1 VRRFRASTFL
11 LNIVLTLAAPMASF
25 AQSQAAPVI
34 GKFVGPG
41 SCSATACHGGIRP
54 VANSRILQNEYST
67 WILQDKHAQA
77 YKALTTPLAERM
89 VKIMGLGNAS
99 SAPRCLSCHAL
110 AVPAEKKGREFDIS
124 EGVSCENCH
133 GPASGWLG
141 EHTLTNWKHEQSL
154 ARGMIDTLDLRRRTE
169 QCLTC
174 HLGTSD
180 KNVDHELIAAGHPDL
195 VFELDS
201 YSAVMP
207 MHWKKPDDPAFGIR
221 AWSVGQAVKLA
232 EALERLSRRAQGP
245 VWPEF
250 AEMECYACHHD
261 LTTPE
266 KSWRQQRGYQN
277 RRPGNPPWNAAHYAV
292 LRVVVK
298 AMDANAAAQLDED
311 FGDIYALASRINTDR
326 PQLAERARKAA
337 ANARELANRLN
348 TAAVDRA
355 MAVRMIAA
363 ILANADELSAQGT
376 LTAEQTAM
384 ALEALVAAQ
393 GRGSEPQV
401 KAAVDALF
409 AELQNPSAYSGPRF
423 AAAMKK
429 AAPDLRVTGGD

>member
-1 VRRFRASTFL
+1 ML
-11 LNIVLTLAAPMASF
+11 LLDISLVLAAATIGF
-25 AQSQAAPVI
+25 AQPQPSSVA
-34 GKFVGPG
+34 GKYVGPG
-41 SCSATACHGGIRP
+41 SCSASACHGGVRP
-54 VANSRILQNEYST
+54 AANSRILQNEYST

-77 YKALTTPLAERM
+77 YKALTTPLADRM
-89 VKIMGLGNAS
+89 AKIMGLGSAT

-110 AVPAEKKGREFDIS
+110 AVPADKKGREFDIS

-141 EHTLTNWKHEQSL
+141 EHTLTGWKHEQSL
-154 ARGMIDTLDLRRRTE
+154 ARGMIDTLDLRKRTE

-174 HLGTSD
+174 HLGTAD
-180 KNVDHELIAAGHPDL
+180 KDVDHELIAGGHPDL

-221 AWSVGQAVKLA
+221 AWSVGQATKLA
-232 EALERLSRRAQGP
+232 GALERLSRRAQGP

-261 LTTPE
+261 LTKPE
-266 KSWRQQRGYQN
+266 KSWRQERGYQN

-298 AMDANAAAQLDED
+298 SLDANAADQLDQD
-311 FGDIYALASRINTDR
+311 FGDVYALASRINTDR
-326 PQLAERARKAA
+326 PQLSDRAAKAA

-348 TAAVDRA
+348 AAAVDRA
-355 MAVRMIAA
+355 MAGRMIAA

-393 GRGSEPQV
+393 GRSADPQV
-401 KAAVDALF
+401 KTAVDALF
-409 AELQNPSAYSGPRF
+409 AELQNPSAYNGPRF
-423 AAAMKK
+423 AAAMKRVAPEIRG
-429 AAPDLRVTGGD
+429 AAGN

>member
-1 VRRFRASTFL
+1 VPHDPKSIFL
-11 LNIVLTLAAPMASF
+11 LNIALLLGTPIAAFGQGTTVS
-25 AQSQAAPVI
+25 AA
-34 GKFVGPG
+34 GRFVGPG

-77 YKALTTPLAERM
+77 YKALTNPVAQRM
-89 VKIMGLGNAS
+89 AKIMGIE
-99 SAPRCLSCHAL
+99 SATTSARCLSCHAL
-110 AVPAEKKGREFDIS
+110 SVPPDRKGREFDIS

-141 EHTLTNWKHEQSL
+141 EHTLKNWKHEDSV
-154 ARGMIDTLDLRRRTE
+154 ARGMYEVVDLRKRTE

-174 HLGTSD
+174 HMGTAD

-207 MHWKKPDDPAFGIR
+207 MHWKKPADPAVGIR
-221 AWSVGQAVKLA
+221 TFSVGQAVKLQ

-250 AEMECYACHHD
+250 AEMECFACHHD
-261 LTTPE
+261 LTKPD
-266 KSWRQQRGYQN
+266 KSWRQERGYQN
-277 RRPGNPPWNAAHYAV
+277 RKPGDPPWNAAHYAV

-298 AMDANAAAQLDED
+298 SVDPSAAAQLDQD
-311 FGDIYALASRINTDR
+311 FTDVYSLASRINTDR
-326 PQLAERARKAA
+326 PELAQRATKAA
-337 ANARELANRLN
+337 TTARDIAARLN
-348 TAAVDRA
+348 TMPMDRA
-355 MAVRMIAA
+355 VAGRMISA
-363 ILANADELSAQGT
+363 IVANSDELSAQGT
-376 LTAEQTAM
+376 RTAEQAAM
-384 ALEALVAAQ
+384 ALEALLAAQ

-401 KAAVDALF
+401 RSAMDALF
-409 AELQNPSAYSGPRF
+409 QELQNPSSYNGPRF
-423 AAAMKK
+423 AAQMKRISGVGN
-429 AAPDLRVTGGD
+429 AAN